1 MVVSGRIELPT
12 HGFSVRCSTDWATK
26 PWRSRRESNSQSPLW
41 QRGMLTGTPLDLL
54 VAGDGF
60 EPTTFRLWAWRATKL
75 LYPAIMADD
84 EGFEPPRALLHLSV
98 FKTDPFNRA
107 WVIIRVS
114 LLYEYNEW
122 FTFFYYWWSLQDSNL
137 QPTDY
142 ESGALTNWAK
152 APYGGRGEIRTH
164 DTPGMSRVL

>member
-122 FTFFYYWWSLQDSNL
+122 FTFFIIG
-137 QPTDY
+137 
-142 ESGALTNWAK
+142 GAC
-152 APYGGRGEIRTH
+152 RTR
-164 DTPGMSRVL
+164 TCNRPIMSRGL